1 MQKIHI
7 RPCVIGL
14 GYVGLPIYIRLQKKF
29 DTTGFDLDKKRIKS
43 LNKGIDF
50 NKEHSKKEICS
61 NKRSFVTNNIQ
72 NIKNCNFYIVC
83 VPTPITKSNKPDLKA
98 LVSSCKILNK
108 MIKKGD
114 IIFFE
119 STVYP
124 GVTENIC
131 VPFLEN
137 KTKLK
142 ANKDFFIGYSPERVN
157 PGDKQ
162 HSIEKISKIVAY
174 NTNIKKNIKI
184 IKRVYKSITS
194 KVVLVNKIKE
204 AETAKVIENI
214 QRDLNIALFNEIFVL
229 CEKLKLNFNQVIKL
243 ASTKWNFI
251 KFQPGLV
258 GGHCLPVDP
267 YYLSFIAKKN
277 RFKMSV
283 LLAGRNMNNYMKI
296 YLYDKILEKL
306 KKLNINPSKS
316 NILIL
321 GITYKKN
328 VADTRNSLALDIA
341 KKLQKRNHKVKV
353 YDPYVSNIKNI
364 KFISLKTLNYN
375 NFEAA
380 VVITKHNS
388 LKRIIQNFKSKK
400 VPVIE
405 FFN

>member
-1 MQKIHI
+1 
-7 RPCVIGL
+7 
-14 GYVGLPIYIRLQKKF
+14 
-29 DTTGFDLDKKRIKS
+29 
-43 LNKGIDF
+43 
-50 NKEHSKKEICS
+50 
-61 NKRSFVTNNIQ
+61 
-72 NIKNCNFYIVC
+72 
-83 VPTPITKSNKPDLKA
+83 
-98 LVSSCKILNK
+98 

-162 HSIEKISKIVAY
+162 HSIEKISKIVAF

-184 IKRVYKSITS
+184 IKQVYKSITS

-214 QRDLNIALFNEIFVL
+214 QRDLNIALFNEIFIL

-283 LLAGRNMNNYMKI
+283 LLAGRNMNNYMKT

-316 NILIL
+316 NILVL

-353 YDPYVSNIKNI
+353 FDPYVSNIKNI
-364 KFISLKTLNYN
+364 KLIPQENLNYN
-375 NFEAA
+375 NFKAA

-388 LKRIIQNFKSKK
+388 LKRIIQNFKLKK

>member
-1 MQKIHI
+1 MQKIYI

-14 GYVGLPIYIRLQKKF
+14 GYVGLPIFIRLQKKF
-29 DTTGFDLDKKRIKS
+29 DTIGFDLNKNRIQNLK
-43 LNKGIDF
+43 KGIDL
-50 NKEHSKKEICS
+50 NKEHFKREICY
-61 NKRSFVTNNIQ
+61 NNNSFVTNNVQ
-72 NIKNCNFYIVC
+72 KIKNCNFFIVC
-83 VPTPITKSNKPDLKA
+83 VPTPITKSNKPDLNA
-98 LVSSCKILNK
+98 LISSCKILSK
-108 MIKKGD
+108 IIKRGD

-131 VPFLEN
+131 ARYLEN

-142 ANKDFFIGYSPERVN
+142 ENKDFFIGYSPERVN
-157 PGDKQ
+157 PGDKH

-174 NTNIKKNIKI
+174 NTKIKKNIDT
-184 IKRVYKSITS
+184 IKTVYKSITN

-214 QRDLNIALFNEIFVL
+214 QRDLNIALFNEIFIL

-306 KKLNINPSKS
+306 KGLKINPNNS
-316 NILIL
+316 NIVIL

-328 VADTRNSLALDIA
+328 VADTRNSLALEIA
-341 KKLQKRNHKVKV
+341 KKLQKKNRKIKIF
-353 YDPYVSNIKNI
+353 DPYVSNNKNI
-364 KFISLKTLNYN
+364 KLISLKTLNSN
-375 NFEAA
+375 NFKAA
-380 VVITKHNS
+380 VVITKHNN
-388 LKRIIQNFKSKK
+388 LKRLIQNFKLKK
-400 VPVIE
+400 TPVIE
-405 FFN
+405 FF

>member
-1 MQKIHI
+1 MQKIYI

-14 GYVGLPIYIRLQKKF
+14 GYVGLPIFIRLQKKF
-29 DTTGFDLDKKRIKS
+29 DTIGFDLNKNRIQNLK
-43 LNKGIDF
+43 KGIDL
-50 NKEHSKKEICS
+50 NKEHLKREICY
-61 NKRSFVTNNIQ
+61 NNNSFVTNNVQ
-72 NIKNCNFYIVC
+72 KIKNCNFFIVC
-83 VPTPITKSNKPDLKA
+83 VPTPITKSNKPDLNA
-98 LVSSCKILNK
+98 LISSCKILSK
-108 MIKKGD
+108 IIKRGD

-131 VPFLEN
+131 ARYLEN

-142 ANKDFFIGYSPERVN
+142 ENKDFFIGYSPERVN
-157 PGDKQ
+157 PGDKH

-174 NTNIKKNIKI
+174 NTKIKKNIDT
-184 IKRVYKSITS
+184 IKTVYKSITN

-214 QRDLNIALFNEIFVL
+214 QRDLNIALFNEIFIL

-306 KKLNINPSKS
+306 EGLKINPNNS
-316 NILIL
+316 NIVIL

-328 VADTRNSLALDIA
+328 VADTRNSLALEIA
-341 KKLQKRNHKVKV
+341 KKLQKKNRKIKIF
-353 YDPYVSNIKNI
+353 DPYVSNNKNI
-364 KFISLKTLNYN
+364 KLISLKTLNSN
-375 NFEAA
+375 NFKAA
-380 VVITKHNS
+380 VVITKHNN
-388 LKRIIQNFKSKK
+388 LKRLIQNFKLKK
-400 VPVIE
+400 IPVIE
-405 FFN
+405 FF

>member
-1 MQKIHI
+1 MQKIYI

-14 GYVGLPIYIRLQKKF
+14 GYVGLPIFIRLQKKF
-29 DTTGFDLDKKRIKS
+29 DTIGFDLNKNRIQNLK
-43 LNKGIDF
+43 KGIDL
-50 NKEHSKKEICS
+50 NKEHLKREICY
-61 NKRSFVTNNIQ
+61 NKNSFVTNNVQ
-72 NIKNCNFYIVC
+72 KIKNCNFFIVC
-83 VPTPITKSNKPDLKA
+83 VPTPITKSNKPDLNA
-98 LVSSCKILNK
+98 LISSCKILSK
-108 MIKKGD
+108 IIKRGD

-131 VPFLEN
+131 ARYLEN

-142 ANKDFFIGYSPERVN
+142 ENKDFFIGYSPERVN
-157 PGDKQ
+157 PGDKH

-174 NTNIKKNIKI
+174 NTKIKKNIDT
-184 IKRVYKSITS
+184 IKTVYKSITN

-214 QRDLNIALFNEIFVL
+214 QRDLNIALFNEIFIL

-306 KKLNINPSKS
+306 KGLKINPNNS
-316 NILIL
+316 NIVIL

-328 VADTRNSLALDIA
+328 VADTRNSLALEIA
-341 KKLQKRNHKVKV
+341 KKLQKKNRKIKIF
-353 YDPYVSNIKNI
+353 DPYVSNNKNI
-364 KFISLKTLNYN
+364 KLISLKTLNSN
-375 NFEAA
+375 NFKAA
-380 VVITKHNS
+380 VVITRHNN
-388 LKRIIQNFKSKK
+388 LKRLIQNFKLKK
-400 VPVIE
+400 IPVIE
-405 FFN
+405 FF

>member
-1 MQKIHI
+1 MQKIYI

-29 DTTGFDLDKKRIKS
+29 DAIGFDLSKDRVKS
-43 LNKGIDF
+43 LKKGIDL

-61 NKRSFVTNNIQ
+61 NKKSFVTNKIQ
-72 NIKNCNFYIVC
+72 KIKNCNFYIVC

-98 LVSSCKILNK
+98 LLSSCKILSK
-108 MIKKGD
+108 ILKEGD

-131 VPFLEN
+131 ATYLEN

-142 ANKDFFIGYSPERVN
+142 MNKNFFIGYSPERVN

-174 NTNIKKNIKI
+174 NTNIKKNINI
-184 IKRVYKSITS
+184 IKQVYKSITN

-283 LLAGRNMNNYMKI
+283 LLAGRNMNNYMKT
-296 YLYDKILEKL
+296 YLHDKILEKL
-306 KKLNINPSKS
+306 KKLNINLNS

-341 KKLQKRNHKVKV
+341 KKLQKKNRKIKVL
-353 YDPYVSNIKNI
+353 DPYVSNNKNI
-364 KFISLKTLNYN
+364 RFINSKTLNYN
-375 NFEAA
+375 KFKAA
-380 VVITKHNS
+380 VVITKHDS

-400 VPVIE
+400 IPVIE

>member
-1 MQKIHI
+1 MQKIYI

-14 GYVGLPIYIRLQKKF
+14 GYVGLPIFIRLQKKF
-29 DTTGFDLDKKRIKS
+29 DTIGFDLNKNRIQNLK
-43 LNKGIDF
+43 KGIDL
-50 NKEHSKKEICS
+50 NKEHLKREICY
-61 NKRSFVTNNIQ
+61 NKNSFVTNNVQ
-72 NIKNCNFYIVC
+72 KIKNCNFFIVC
-83 VPTPITKSNKPDLKA
+83 VPTPITKSNKPDLNA
-98 LVSSCKILNK
+98 LISSCKILSK
-108 MIKKGD
+108 IIKRGD

-131 VPFLEN
+131 ARYLEN

-142 ANKDFFIGYSPERVN
+142 ENKDFFIGYSPERVN
-157 PGDKQ
+157 PGDKH

-174 NTNIKKNIKI
+174 NTKIKKNIDT
-184 IKRVYKSITS
+184 IKTVYKSITN

-214 QRDLNIALFNEIFVL
+214 QRDLNIALFNEIFIL

-306 KKLNINPSKS
+306 KGLKINPNNS
-316 NILIL
+316 NIVIL

-328 VADTRNSLALDIA
+328 VADTRNSLALEIA
-341 KKLQKRNHKVKV
+341 KKLQKKNRKIKIF
-353 YDPYVSNIKNI
+353 DPYVSNNKNI
-364 KFISLKTLNYN
+364 KLISLKTLNSN
-375 NFEAA
+375 NFKAA
-380 VVITKHNS
+380 VVITKHNN
-388 LKRIIQNFKSKK
+388 LKRLIQNFKLKK
-400 VPVIE
+400 IPVIE
-405 FFN
+405 FF

>member
-1 MQKIHI
+1 MQKIYI

-14 GYVGLPIYIRLQKKF
+14 GYVGLPIFIRLQKKF
-29 DTTGFDLDKKRIKS
+29 DTIGFDLNKNRIQNLK
-43 LNKGIDF
+43 KGIDL
-50 NKEHSKKEICS
+50 NKEHLKREICY
-61 NKRSFVTNNIQ
+61 NNNSFVTNNVQ
-72 NIKNCNFYIVC
+72 KIKNCNFFIVC
-83 VPTPITKSNKPDLKA
+83 VPTPITKSNKPDLNA
-98 LVSSCKILNK
+98 LISSCKILSK
-108 MIKKGD
+108 IIKRGD

-131 VPFLEN
+131 ARYLEN

-142 ANKDFFIGYSPERVN
+142 ENKDFFIGYSPERVN
-157 PGDKQ
+157 PGDKH

-174 NTNIKKNIKI
+174 NTKIKKNIDT
-184 IKRVYKSITS
+184 IKTVYKSITN

-214 QRDLNIALFNEIFVL
+214 QRDLNIALFNEIFIL

-306 KKLNINPSKS
+306 KGLKINPNNS
-316 NILIL
+316 NIVIL

-328 VADTRNSLALDIA
+328 VADTRNSLALEIA
-341 KKLQKRNHKVKV
+341 KKLQKKNRKIKIF
-353 YDPYVSNIKNI
+353 DPYVSNNKNI
-364 KFISLKTLNYN
+364 KLISLKTLNSN
-375 NFEAA
+375 NFKAA
-380 VVITKHNS
+380 VVITRHNN
-388 LKRIIQNFKSKK
+388 LKRLIQNFKLKK
-400 VPVIE
+400 IPVIE
-405 FFN
+405 FF

>member
-1 MQKIHI
+1 MQKIYI

-14 GYVGLPIYIRLQKKF
+14 GYVGLPIFIRLQKKF
-29 DTTGFDLDKKRIKS
+29 DTIGFDLNKNRIQNLK
-43 LNKGIDF
+43 KGIDL
-50 NKEHSKKEICS
+50 NKEHLKREICY
-61 NKRSFVTNNIQ
+61 NNNSFVTNNVQ
-72 NIKNCNFYIVC
+72 KIKNCNFFIVC
-83 VPTPITKSNKPDLKA
+83 VPTPITKSNKPDLNA
-98 LVSSCKILNK
+98 LISSCKILSK
-108 MIKKGD
+108 IIKRGD

-131 VPFLEN
+131 ARYLEN

-142 ANKDFFIGYSPERVN
+142 ENKDFFIGYSPERVN
-157 PGDKQ
+157 PGDKH

-174 NTNIKKNIKI
+174 NTKIKKNIDT
-184 IKRVYKSITS
+184 IKTVYKSITN

-214 QRDLNIALFNEIFVL
+214 QRDLNIALFNEIFIL

-306 KKLNINPSKS
+306 KGLKINPNNS
-316 NILIL
+316 NIVIL

-328 VADTRNSLALDIA
+328 VADTRNSLALEIA
-341 KKLQKRNHKVKV
+341 KKLQKKNRKIKIF
-353 YDPYVSNIKNI
+353 DPYVSNNKNI
-364 KFISLKTLNYN
+364 KLISLKTLNSN
-375 NFEAA
+375 NFKAA
-380 VVITKHNS
+380 VVITKHNN
-388 LKRIIQNFKSKK
+388 LKRLIQNFKLKK
-400 VPVIE
+400 IPVIE
-405 FFN
+405 FF

>member
-1 MQKIHI
+1 MQKIYI

-14 GYVGLPIYIRLQKKF
+14 GYVGLPIFIRLQKKF
-29 DTTGFDLDKKRIKS
+29 DTIGFDLNKNRIQNLK
-43 LNKGIDF
+43 KGIDL
-50 NKEHSKKEICS
+50 NKEHLKREICY
-61 NKRSFVTNNIQ
+61 NKNSFLTNNVQ
-72 NIKNCNFYIVC
+72 KIKNCNFFIVC
-83 VPTPITKSNKPDLKA
+83 VPTPITKSNKPDLNA
-98 LVSSCKILNK
+98 LISSCKILSK
-108 MIKKGD
+108 IIKRGD

-131 VPFLEN
+131 ARYLEN

-142 ANKDFFIGYSPERVN
+142 ENKDFFIGYSPERVN
-157 PGDKQ
+157 PGDKH

-174 NTNIKKNIKI
+174 NTKIKKNIDT
-184 IKRVYKSITS
+184 IKTVYKSITN
-194 KVVLVNKIKE
+194 KLVLVNKIKE

-214 QRDLNIALFNEIFVL
+214 QRDLNIALFNEIFIL

-306 KKLNINPSKS
+306 KGLKINPNNS
-316 NILIL
+316 NIVIL

-328 VADTRNSLALDIA
+328 VADTRNSLALEIA
-341 KKLQKRNHKVKV
+341 KKLQKKNRKIKIF
-353 YDPYVSNIKNI
+353 DPYVSNNKNI
-364 KFISLKTLNYN
+364 KLISLKTLNSN
-375 NFEAA
+375 NFKAA
-380 VVITKHNS
+380 VVITKHNN
-388 LKRIIQNFKSKK
+388 LKRLIQNFKLKK
-400 VPVIE
+400 IPVIE
-405 FFN
+405 FF